1 MRARLLAA
9 LFTSAL
15 ALPACSEDETKDDED
30 DSTETDTDVDTDDD
44 GGSDTDT
51 DDGVDCEVGLLEGDC
66 APDFTLPDADGTDRT
81 LSDFAGQTVVL
92 IGTAEW

>member
-15 ALPACSEDETKDDED
+15 AISACAEDESKGDGD
-30 DSTETDTDVDTDDD
+30 DSTETATDTDADDGGGDTDD
-44 GGSDTDT
+44 T
-51 DDGVDCEVGLLEGDC
+51 DDTVDCEVGLLEGDC
-66 APDFTLPDADGTDRT
+66 APDFTLPDADGTDRA
-81 LSDFAGQTVVL
+81 LSDFAGQRVVV